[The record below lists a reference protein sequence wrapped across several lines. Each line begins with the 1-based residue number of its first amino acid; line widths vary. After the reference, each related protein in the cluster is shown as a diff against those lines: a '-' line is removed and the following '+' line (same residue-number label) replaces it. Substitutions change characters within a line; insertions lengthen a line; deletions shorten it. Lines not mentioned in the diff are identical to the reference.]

1 MSWRTVIVKNRCKL
15 SYKNDYMLII
25 SDGNE
30 KALHI
35 SEIGTLIIENT
46 AVNITAYLLCE
57 LARYKVKIIFCDHQR
72 NPYSEIIPY
81 YGAHNA
87 SKQMR
92 RQSQWPQTTKDK
104 IWQRIVAQKIIKQ
117 AQVVYRETANQTSC
131 EILMN
136 FAASVLPGDTTNRE
150 AHAAK
155 LYFKELF
162 GPQFSRD
169 SSSDIN
175 AALNYGYAILLSAF
189 NREITSAGYS
199 TTMGVNHCNEYNPFN
214 LTCDL
219 MESCR
224 PIVDREVYKC
234 RSFAFDDFF
243 KSRLIDILNHKVIIL
258 GKEQFLSNAINIYV
272 KLFFRAMEEGS
283 DKNLP
288 EYELI

>member
-1 MSWRTVIVKNRCKL
+1 
-15 SYKNDYMLII
+15 MLII
-25 SDGNE
+25 SDGKE

-117 AQVVYRETANQTSC
+117 AQVVYRETANQDSC
-131 EILMN
+131 ETLMN

-219 MESCR
+219 ME
-224 PIVDREVYKC
+224 PFLPVVDREVYKC

-243 KSRLIDILNHKVIIL
+243 KSRLIEVLNHKVMIL
-258 GKEQFLSNAINIYV
+258 NKEQFLSNAISIYV
-272 KLFFRAMEEGS
+272 KLFFRAMEE
-283 DKNLP
+283 NREEELP

>member
-1 MSWRTVIVKNRCKL
+1 
-15 SYKNDYMLII
+15 MLII
-25 SDGNE
+25 SDGKE

-81 YGAHNA
+81 YGAHNT

-92 RQSQWPQTTKDK
+92 RQSQWTQSNKDE
-104 IWQRIVAQKIIKQ
+104 IWQIIIAQKIIKQ
-117 AQVVYRETANQTSC
+117 AQVVYRETTNQTSQTSC
-131 EILMN
+131 EMLMN

-189 NREITSAGYS
+189 NREITAAGYS
-199 TTMGVNHCNEYNPFN
+199 TTMGLIIATNTILLISPVILWSRFVLSSTAKFISAVALH
-214 LTCDL
+214 LTTSLKPALLISSTTKSLFSAKNSFCQ
-219 MESCR
+219 M
-224 PIVDREVYKC
+224 
-234 RSFAFDDFF
+234 RSVF
-243 KSRLIDILNHKVIIL
+243 
-258 GKEQFLSNAINIYV
+258 
-272 KLFFRAMEEGS
+272 M
-283 DKNLP
+283 
-288 EYELI
+288 

>member
-25 SDGNE
+25 SDGKE

-46 AVNITAYLLCE
+46 AVNLTAYLLCE

-131 EILMN
+131 EMLMN
-136 FAASVLPGDTTNRE
+136 FAASVLSGDTTNRE

-175 AALNYGYAILLSAF
+175 AALNCGSANLLSAF

-219 MESCR
+219 MEPFR
-224 PIVDREVYKC
+224 PVVDREVYKC

-243 KSRLIDILNHKVIIL
+243 KSRLIEVLNHKVMIL
-258 GKEQFLSNAINIYV
+258 NKEQFLSNAISIYV
-272 KLFFRAMEEGS
+272 KLFFRAMEE
-283 DKNLP
+283 NREEELP